1 MALGASRAEVI
12 KLIFRR
18 AALLTFAGLVIGLMG
33 SVALTRFISAQL
45 HGVHPT
51 DPMTLAS
58 VCILLMFVGFLAA
71 WSPAR
76 RAAKVDPMETLRN
89 E

>member
-1 MALGASRAEVI
+1 
-12 KLIFRR
+12 
-18 AALLTFAGLVIGLMG
+18 
-33 SVALTRFISAQL
+33 VALTRFISAQL

-58 VCILLMFVGFLAA
+58 VSILLVFVGFLAA
-71 WSPAR
+71 WSQAR
-76 RAAKVDPMETLRN
+76 RAAKVDPMEALRY